1 MQMHARLCSKLATSH
16 LSFKLRLENAVHRL
30 LKPSL
35 RGIVKAPYAYLNII
49 NIWSAVRIRRL
60 TYNHHFPAEDVSK
73 AISKMHTFMGNK
85 IKEKATNW
93 PPFLFPRYDLNL
105 S

>member
-30 LKPSL
+30 LKTSL

-49 NIWSAVRIRRL
+49 NIWSAVRIPHL
-60 TYNHHFPAEDVSK
+60 KYNHHFRGEDVSK
-73 AISKMHTFMGNK
+73 AISKMHTVMGNK

-93 PPFLFPRYDLNL
+93 PPFLFLRYDKP
-105 S
+105 